1 MHEISHGLQTP
12 LTIMKGELYF
22 LRKEGY
28 ETDKID
34 TIDSSI
40 NRISYFINKM
50 LALYRLE
57 TAPKTKYRNVDLRL
71 MLESVLFSFSENLNK
86 HNFTYELLAKK
97 SVTVKGGADA
107 LDEVVSNLVNNA
119 IKYSK
124 TDQSNHLQLELATD
138 KNNAYIK
145 VKDGGIGIT
154 KEHLPKLFTKFY
166 RVKDDKTK
174 NITGTGLG
182 LVITK
187 KIAEQ
192 HGGNISVESEFGVG
206 TTFVITLPLSKK

>member
-145 VKDGGIGIT
+145 VKDGG
-154 KEHLPKLFTKFY
+154 Y
-166 RVKDDKTK
+166 WYY
-174 NITGTGLG
+174 
-182 LVITK
+182 
-187 KIAEQ
+187 
-192 HGGNISVESEFGVG
+192 
-206 TTFVITLPLSKK
+206 

>member
-1 MHEISHGLQTP
+1 M
-12 LTIMKGELYF
+12 
-22 LRKEGY
+22 
-28 ETDKID
+28 
-34 TIDSSI
+34 
-40 NRISYFINKM
+40 
-50 LALYRLE
+50 
-57 TAPKTKYRNVDLRL
+57 
-71 MLESVLFSFSENLNK
+71 
-86 HNFTYELLAKK
+86 
-97 SVTVKGGADA
+97 
-107 LDEVVSNLVNNA
+107 
-119 IKYSK
+119 
-124 TDQSNHLQLELATD
+124 
-138 KNNAYIK
+138 
-145 VKDGGIGIT
+145 GGIGIT